1 MPRPENHG
9 GTKDTDDG
17 RALARYGSFGLAFD
31 AQVAR
36 HACRAGTRRPG
47 IDVGTYRRHERQMLH
62 LARCLQSSR
71 KRSIEL
77 HVDGAMLIQGKL
89 GRAGTHSQDT
99 EPDYFAGKLAQHVD
113 NGLTKFVRLHFRDEM
128 LLHLRTQSQIERPPR
143 HDENPAETA
152 AANDFGQEGLA
163 NGARCSQNDCRFTG
177 HPREP
182 RPSSKFYV
190 IQDPIF
196 YLLAAP
202 AVILLGFSKG
212 GLAGVGSL
220 ALPLMALV
228 IDPVQAAAIL
238 LPILIAQDIV
248 GVWSFRKHL
257 DWYVLGW
264 TLPGAIVGILI
275 GYLFAARVSAAGVM
289 ALVGSISIAFGACRL
304 WTGRK
309 GTPKTAGTP
318 SPGWVGSLA
327 GVASGFTSQIAHA
340 GAPPFQLWVMPR
352 RLPRDMLVGTWAV
365 YFAAL
370 NWIKVPAFA
379 ALGQFSRT
387 NVLTAAALLPV
398 AIVSTFAGV
407 WLVRRIDGERFYT
420 IIYWLMILVGVIL
433 IGEAVL

>member
-1 MPRPENHG
+1 
-9 GTKDTDDG
+9 
-17 RALARYGSFGLAFD
+17 
-31 AQVAR
+31 
-36 HACRAGTRRPG
+36 
-47 IDVGTYRRHERQMLH
+47 
-62 LARCLQSSR
+62 
-71 KRSIEL
+71 
-77 HVDGAMLIQGKL
+77 
-89 GRAGTHSQDT
+89 
-99 EPDYFAGKLAQHVD
+99 
-113 NGLTKFVRLHFRDEM
+113 
-128 LLHLRTQSQIERPPR
+128 
-143 HDENPAETA
+143 
-152 AANDFGQEGLA
+152 
-163 NGARCSQNDCRFTG
+163 
-177 HPREP
+177 
-182 RPSSKFYV
+182 V

-238 LPILIAQDIV
+238 LPILIAQDVV
-248 GVWSFRKHL
+248 GVWSFRRHL

-264 TLPGAIVGILI
+264 TLPGATIGILI

-289 ALVGSISIAFGACRL
+289 ALLGIISIAFGAYRL
-304 WTGRK
+304 WLGRR
-309 GTPKTAGTP
+309 GAPKTTSTP

-340 GAPPFQLWVMPR
+340 GAPPFQLWVLPR

-379 ALGQFSRT
+379 ALGQFTRT
-387 NVLTAAALLPV
+387 NMLTAAALLPV

-407 WLVRRIDGERFYT
+407 WLVRRIDGERFYK

-433 IGEAVL
+433 IGEATL